1 MKLGLRALCSE
12 ENAAEAAFF
21 SPRTRLEAMHLAGDK
36 PAPCTGLGS
45 SRNFS
50 SSCLEVKDLFKVRTK
65 SVLSPVGALSHAGRS
80 HPSLGQQVQGAFSA

>member
-1 MKLGLRALCSE
+1 
-12 ENAAEAAFF
+12 
-21 SPRTRLEAMHLAGDK
+21 MHLAGDK
-36 PAPCTGLGS
+36 PAPCSGLGS